1 MKIKLFRIFTFFI
14 ICFIPVIA
22 FAQLANLHGDERYS
36 MSGLHSGNML
46 RTTFYNDGMVG
57 DRGSTSPEDIGGE
70 WPINSGRFYLAKMS
84 TLFGAEVKDTDGEL
98 KHIIS
103 ESNGTSTGG
112 LNDSPSSGDA
122 GPTGE
127 WWTMAPLPG
136 FANPNP
142 GDASYDGSPHI
153 AMSHWKWSWPPIW
166 PDKMDDGNDP
176 GWPQSWN
183 GYFGKN
189 VLNADQESY
198 YVIDD
203 YNNREFSFY
212 PDKNNPDRR
221 GLGLRVTVRGFQWSN
236 VLVEDNLFLLYDVK
250 NIGTHSHDKINFG
263 FMVAP
268 NMGSTESMAD
278 SDDDGGMYILE
289 EELGYQYDADD
300 IGAGGWSPVGYLGVA
315 FFESPGN
322 PFDGIDNDGDALN
335 SAGKVINESM
345 FNRGI
350 VNVGDP
356 IVLIDYK
363 TFERTLITMPVEGV
377 SVTYLDREYKFNPG
391 DELVEKANDLIDNN
405 LNGIIDENNGSTFGE
420 GESAIVRYLYNG
432 LKYIDY
438 LGGEQGGTNPLIDE
452 KRDDGIDN
460 DGDWNVNIDDVGL
473 DGAPNTND
481 FGEDDGLPTSG
492 AGTDL
497 PGEPHIDKT
506 DIEESDM
513 IGLTAFNIFSPWTIY
528 PLSDDEGLWGAIYPG
543 FLNAVGQIGNTDL
556 LLGSGFFPLIP
567 GQIERYSVGYIMGYH
582 DELFRNKKYAEQTYD
597 ENYNFAKAPN
607 IPTVEVVPGD
617 KKVILY
623 WDDFAEK
630 SRDPITGMDF
640 EGYRIYRSTD
650 PGFNDMATITNAFA
664 SAAYKLPMA
673 QFDLDNEFQGLANVA
688 VNGVQFYLGDN
699 TGITHTFVDTTVV
712 NGQLYYYAVTSY
724 DRGCDSLGIAPSEC
738 SKYISI
744 SKDGKIDKGNNV
756 VLARP
761 EAPSAGFKR
770 GGFEGSAIKRMAA
783 STADGFISYEIIQP
797 ADIKDGHTYRIT
809 FEDSGT
815 GTRNIPVTKN
825 FTLADVTSGDILIAK
840 DKNFN
845 DGDKLPRL
853 DGFILTFHG
862 NPEKLAWD
870 EEKSSWNRE
879 EIYIPVMSEFRAN
892 ELPNKYIP
900 ANFEIMM
907 GEVGID
913 TSIEFSNGNTQ
924 YPSMPVNFTIMN
936 TTLNEKVKFAFRERD
951 VLEGEDGKFT
961 ARSKGFSS
969 DEIVFLTSDSLYP
982 GWQLSL
988 TKGTF
993 AQPVQPEAGDTL
1005 VLIFDKPFLSHDI
1018 FEFTTIADK
1027 VDKALAKN
1035 QMDNIRVVPNPYVVT
1050 NAWEPINPYVNGRGP
1065 REIHFIHLPQK
1076 CTIKI
1081 FNLRGQLV
1089 RELEHD
1095 TPNVANG
1102 TEIWDMQTK
1111 DLLDISYGVY
1121 IYHIEAEGIG
1131 QKIGKFAVIK

>member
-1 MKIKLFRIFTFFI
+1 MKTNFILIFTLLMLYLVAY
-14 ICFIPVIA
+14 PV
-22 FAQLANLHGDERYS
+22 FAQLENLHGDEQYS
-36 MSGLHSGNML
+36 LNGLHSGNML

-57 DRGSTSPEDIGGE
+57 NRGSTSPEDIGGE

-136 FANPNP
+136 FANENP
-142 GDASYDGSPHI
+142 GDESYDGGPHI
-153 AMSHWKWSWPPIW
+153 AMSHWNWSWPPIW
-166 PDKMDDGNDP
+166 PDKMDDANDP

-189 VLNADQESY
+189 IQNADQESY

-212 PDKNNPDRR
+212 PDEYDENRR

-236 VLVEDNLFLLYDVK
+236 VLVEDNLFLLYDVQ
-250 NIGTHSHDKINFG
+250 NIATHSHDKINFG

-278 SDDDGGMYILE
+278 SDDDGGMYVLE

-300 IGAGGWSPVGYLGVA
+300 LGAGGWTPVGRLGVA

-322 PFDGIDNDGDALN
+322 PFDGIDNDGDAILG
-335 SAGKVINESM
+335 AGDIISESM
-345 FNRGI
+345 FNRGH

-363 TFERTLITMPVEGV
+363 TFERTRMTMPAEGV
-377 SVTYLDREYKFNPG
+377 SVTYLDREYKFYPG
-391 DELVEKANDLIDNN
+391 DELAEIANDLIDNN

-420 GESAIVRYLYNG
+420 GESQIVRYLYEG
-432 LKYIDY
+432 LKYVNY
-438 LGGEQGGTNPLIDE
+438 LDGEQGGINALIDE

-460 DGDWNVNIDDVGL
+460 DGDWDINVDDVGL
-473 DGAPNTND
+473 DGVPNTND
-481 FGEDDGLPTSG
+481 FGEGDGIPTSG
-492 AGTDL
+492 VGTNL

-513 IGLTAFNIFSPWTIY
+513 IGLTAFNIFLPWTIY
-528 PLSDDEGLWGAIYPG
+528 PLSDDEGLWDAIYPG
-543 FLNAVGQIGNTDL
+543 FLNATGQVGNTDV

-582 DELFRNKKYAEQTYD
+582 DELFRNKVYAEQTYV

-607 IPTVEVVPGD
+607 IPNVDVVPGD

-623 WDDFAEK
+623 WDDFAEQ

-640 EGYRIYRSTD
+640 EGYKIYRSTD
-650 PGFNDMATITNAFA
+650 PGFNDMATITNAYA
-664 SAAYKLPMA
+664 SAAYKLPLA
-673 QFDLDNEFQGLANVA
+673 QFDLDNDYQGLASVP
-688 VNGVQFYLGDN
+688 VNGVQFNLGDN

-738 SKYISI
+738 SKYISVT
-744 SKDGKIDKGNNV
+744 KDGKVDKGNNV

-761 EAPSAGFKR
+761 EAPSAGFTR
-770 GGFEGSAIKRMAA
+770 GGFKGESVDKLPGSTTDA
-783 STADGFISYEIIQP
+783 FISYEIIQP
-797 ADIKDGHTYRIT
+797 ADIKDDHSYRIT
-809 FEDSGT
+809 FQDTVT
-815 GTRNIPVTKN
+815 GTRDTPLTKN
-825 FTLADVTSGDILIAK
+825 YTLTDITSGDTLVAH
-840 DKNFN
+840 DANFN
-845 DGDKLPRL
+845 EGHKTPLL
-853 DGFILTFHG
+853 DGFLLTFHG
-862 NPEKLAWD
+862 NPEELAWN
-870 EEKSSWNRE
+870 EASSAWNRR
-879 EIYIPVMSEFRAN
+879 EIYVPIIGEFRSSDK
-892 ELPNKYIP
+892 PNKYIP
-900 ANFEIMM
+900 ADFKVII
-907 GEVGID
+907 GQVGID
-913 TSIEFSNGNTQ
+913 TSVAFVDGRTDF
-924 YPSMPVNFTIMN
+924 PAMPVNFTILN

-951 VLEGEDGKFT
+951 ALEGEDGKFT

-969 DEIVFLTSDSLYP
+969 DEIVFLKGDSLNP
-982 GWQLSL
+982 GWQLSM
-988 TKGTF
+988 TKGEY
-993 AQPVQPEAGDTL
+993 AEPVQPEAGDTL
-1005 VLIFDKPFLSHDI
+1005 TLVFNKPFLSHDV

-1027 VDKALAKN
+1027 VDANLAKD
-1035 QMDNIRVVPNPYVVT
+1035 QMDNIKVVPNPYIVT
-1050 NAWEPINPYVNGRGP
+1050 NSWEPINPYANGRGP
-1065 REIHFIHLPQK
+1065 RELHFTHLPEK

-1081 FNLRGQLV
+1081 FNIRGQLV
-1089 RELEHD
+1089 KELEHD

-1111 DLLDISYGVY
+1111 DFLEISYGVY
-1121 IYHIEAEGIG
+1121 VYHVEAEGIG
-1131 QKIGKFAVIK
+1131 EKIGKFAVIK